1 MYTCNVHD
9 VNTSSCS
16 RINALGQLKR
26 LIQNFR
32 DKATRLSEVDPNVFW
47 DFFNLFGGGT
57 LRNVTEIGSACC

>member
-26 LIQNFR
+26 LMQNFR
-32 DKATRLSEVDPNVFW
+32 DKVTRLSEVDPNVLW

-57 LRNVTEIGSACC
+57 LRNVAEIGSPC